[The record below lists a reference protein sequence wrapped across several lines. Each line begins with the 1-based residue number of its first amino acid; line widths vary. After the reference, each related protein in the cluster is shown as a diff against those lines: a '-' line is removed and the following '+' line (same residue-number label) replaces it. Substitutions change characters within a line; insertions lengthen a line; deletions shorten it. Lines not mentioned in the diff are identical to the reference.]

1 MSKKLAYI
9 GLAVIPFIVIAGQDI
24 RELQFALAIGIALCC
39 VLLAMRDGVGRVDN
53 TPALLFMGYLYYAT
67 MLAPMPGVDLGGMS
81 IGKFWAWRPLFN
93 ITVVFLF
100 INAVSHFKLDK
111 VDIKKIVNI
120 ISWAG
125 VAMAGFLF
133 LQMLGLDQFF
143 VRHEASMPHN
153 QWNLAGTIGHP
164 SFVGTWLAMVV
175 PFTLSYKNKWKFI
188 VTTSAVILTMSLVA
202 IGSLAVG
209 LWVYWAIKSHQRA
222 ITALKWA
229 IFTVFAIGCIWWTT
243 DQIKYGD
250 WDGHDIAI
258 TVRTHLSSS
267 GRIQH
272 WKLAVQDINKPLPGT
287 NFKFPI
293 TGRGLGSFWYV
304 FHTEHNN
311 RFFQA
316 HNEYLELAY
325 NTGIAGL
332 ILFIWAIV
340 TLLKPYRFGRL
351 SRYERI
357 LVGSFTVGLVSAGA
371 LFIWQLGPHVYYC
384 AFIAGLLNN
393 KSV

>member
-24 RELQFALAIGIALCC
+24 RELQFALAIGIALGC
-39 VLLAMRDGVGRVDN
+39 VLLAMREGVGRVDN
-53 TPALLFMGYLYYAT
+53 TPALLFIGYLYYAT

-81 IGKFWAWRPLFN
+81 LGKFWAWRPLFN

-100 INAVSHFKLDK
+100 INAVSNFKLDEL
-111 VDIKKIVNI
+111 DIKKIVNI
-120 ISWAG
+120 ISWCG
-125 VAMAGFLF
+125 VAMACFLF
-133 LQMLGLDQFF
+133 LQAMGLDQFF
-143 VRHEASMPHN
+143 VRHEASMPHD

-164 SFVGTWLAMVV
+164 SFVGTWLALVV

-188 VTTSAVILTMSLVA
+188 ITLSGVILTMSMVA

-209 LWVYWAIKSHQRA
+209 LWVYWALKSQQRA
-222 ITALKWA
+222 ITAVKWA
-229 IFTVFAIGCIWWTT
+229 IFTVFAIGCIWWGT
-243 DQIKYGD
+243 DRIIETHTDAPTIVK
-250 WDGHDIAI
+250 
-258 TVRTHLSSS
+258 TVRGHLSAS
-267 GRIQH
+267 GRMQH
-272 WKLAVQDINKPLPGT
+272 WPLVIQDINKPLPGT
-287 NFKFPI
+287 NYKFSI

-304 FHTEHNN
+304 FHTEHGN

-340 TLLKPYRFGRL
+340 TLLKPYGFGSL

-357 LVGSFTVGLVSAGA
+357 LVGSFTVALVSAGA
-371 LFIWQLGPHVYYC
+371 LFVWQLGPHLYYT